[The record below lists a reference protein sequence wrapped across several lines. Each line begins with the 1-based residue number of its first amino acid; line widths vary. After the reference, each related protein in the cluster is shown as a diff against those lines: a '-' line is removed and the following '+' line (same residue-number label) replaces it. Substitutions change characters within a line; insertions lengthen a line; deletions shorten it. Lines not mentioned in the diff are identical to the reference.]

1 MAAEKYRELKAGEVV
16 LPTDELYVGAPVNKW
31 LCGSLNCGKELPA
44 QYVGGYRRLKNVE
57 GVQTQSGEAPNQQLK
72 PKMPSF
78 ADVEQA
84 FAMQVYGN
92 HVSSDES
99 HAVEFVYEYIAWH
112 FGH

>member
-57 GVQTQSGEAPNQQLK
+57 GVQTQSGEAPKQQLK
-72 PKMPSF
+72 DAKILLVRCSAYF
-78 ADVEQA
+78 HKWGHSNLQLGKSV
-84 FAMQVYGN
+84 
-92 HVSSDES
+92 DEWIS
-99 HAVEFVYEYIAWH
+99 ASV
-112 FGH
+112 